1 VPKTPIQTHYP
12 GMTLKKEEFYSP
24 QDLICGYR
32 IVIYNREC
40 LICNCDDFTRK
51 WYRENFGL
59 EQQAITLKGEKP
71 KKFYQP
77 IPPYNGYGFEE
88 DSLGSVFYLQLK
100 PPKKDINKMFT
111 CDQYILRFEARQIS
125 ENKEENDKKYIV
137 SFFCGDDTI
146 QVYMLSERNS
156 GIWGGKLLERKKHKN
171 PISGKFY
178 CEKDFQI
185 GETVSLGG
193 YNFQLMRADEFTH
206 NYMSERANVFKG
218 ASAENVINKI
228 KKAAGNFQSYDQFLI
243 NILRYVDNRNQGCVE
258 FIDLANGLKELGI
271 TLTLQEI
278 YTLMRAFAKNGQWKL
293 DMKGFYQALGGKK

>member
-1 VPKTPIQTHYP
+1 MISLENGTETSKFKIKKTIFLY
-12 GMTLKKEEFYSP
+12 TLKKYQIISYSS
-24 QDLICGYR
+24 
-32 IVIYNREC
+32 
-40 LICNCDDFTRK
+40 
-51 WYRENFGL
+51 FGI

-77 IPPYNGYGFEE
+77 VPPYNGYGSEE
-88 DSLGSVFYLQLK
+88 DSLGSVFYLQPK

-185 GETVSLGG
+185 GEVVSLGG
-193 YNFQLMRADEFTH
+193 YSFQLMRADEFTH
-206 NYMSERANVFKG
+206 NYMSVYFNYIFNFLLNLPKERANVFKG
-218 ASAENVINKI
+218 ANVDNVINKV
-228 KKAAGNFQSYDQFLI
+228 KAGKIFILVSFFQFYS
-243 NILRYVDNRNQGCVE
+243 E
-258 FIDLANGLKELGI
+258 
-271 TLTLQEI
+271 
-278 YTLMRAFAKNGQWKL
+278 KL
-293 DMKGFYQALGGKK
+293 NK